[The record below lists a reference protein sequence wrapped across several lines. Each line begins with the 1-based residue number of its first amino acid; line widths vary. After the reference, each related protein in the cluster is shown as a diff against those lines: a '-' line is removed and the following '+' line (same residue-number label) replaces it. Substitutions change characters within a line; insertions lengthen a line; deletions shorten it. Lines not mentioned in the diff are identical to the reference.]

1 MMDSRAIMREG
12 IRISE
17 EDNLALYVYGRS
29 LGGALSIYT
38 LSLPEYREKVK
49 GLIIENTFTSIYDVA
64 ANIIP
69 PVLVFLRPIVWLM
82 TSGSFNSIE
91 RIKKIH
97 TPILMIK
104 GAKDTLIPMTQMNAL
119 EQACIK

>member
-1 MMDSRAIMREG
+1 M
-12 IRISE
+12 
-17 EDNLALYVYGRS
+17 
-29 LGGALSIYT
+29 
-38 LSLPEYREKVK
+38 K

-64 ANIIP
+64 ANIVP
-69 PVLVFLRPIVWLM
+69 PLLVFLKPIVWLM

-104 GAKDTLIPMTQMNAL
+104 GAKDTLIPMTQMDAL
-119 EQACIK
+119 EQVCIKQKIEHFCLVVPEGSHNDTWYHGGKTYLNAFSEFLNHRASL